1 MSVGRVIL
9 TPPSSDAREISRK
22 IARGGSRRCGPAF
35 APVAVI
41 MDFNALVNRVRGEF
55 LEMPGLR
62 LTLEQARRLWGV
74 DATAC
79 QAVVDALVQASF
91 LRRTSAGTI
100 GRLDG

>member
-1 MSVGRVIL
+1 MSVGRVIP
-9 TPPSSDAREISRK
+9 TPLSSDTREISRE
-22 IARGGSRRCGPAF
+22 IACGGPRRCGPAF
-35 APVAVI
+35 ASVAAI
-41 MDFNALVNRVRGEF
+41 MDFNALVNRVRAEF

-79 QAVVDALVQASF
+79 QAVVDALVQAAF

-100 GRLDG
+100 VRVDG